1 MPVGSARWTREAA
14 SMGTKNRDLHRI
26 IRVKVKGS
34 GWSGMRTNRREGNVL
49 EWAAGSGVS

>member
-1 MPVGSARWTREAA
+1 
-14 SMGTKNRDLHRI
+14 MGTKNRDLHRI

-34 GWSGMRTNRREGNVL
+34 GWSGMKANRREGNVL